1 MVRLQNE
8 IGTALDIVRLVQQRE
23 ILKKD
28 SHMHGRNLWE
38 KRQTL
43 ADLKRAHPSLGTKE
57 DDKLFLDKEKPPKKP
72 KVEARYVR
80 VYRIPKKIG

>member
-57 DDKLFLDKEKPPKKP
+57 DDELFLDKEKPPKKL
-72 KVEARYVR
+72 KAEVRYVHGHHMT
-80 VYRIPKKIG
+80 KKLG